1 MMHETGNCNYRGK
14 GKTKNVLKHYYWT
27 YKNLCITAEVSIF
40 GVEILTIKFQI
51 EINKNFYRAFNLKSA
66 LIS

>member
-27 YKNLCITAEVSIF
+27 YKNLCITAEISIF
-40 GVEILTIKFQI
+40 GVEILTK
-51 EINKNFYRAFNLKSA
+51 
-66 LIS
+66 